1 MAICEKQSSLTQAAE
16 FFLPQAFQGEGI
28 TIPKGITRPR
38 GGGAG
43 GSQNLQ
49 PSGCLK
55 PVCTHKSRKAVSHT
69 DTTTGRCCKVRK
81 GTPVSCAGPESASHR
96 PKAAR
101 GDPGEGRSAGQ
112 GTATPSHEHR
122 PRISNQTR
130 PLTSFLPLHSE
141 ATGKVR
147 NGIPIRRNGSWGK
160 ELPTWTPPPPTGIRV
175 HPQQEPPFVTRSLCS

>member
-1 MAICEKQSSLTQAAE
+1 M
-16 FFLPQAFQGEGI
+16 
-28 TIPKGITRPR
+28 
-38 GGGAG
+38 
-43 GSQNLQ
+43 
-49 PSGCLK
+49 
-55 PVCTHKSRKAVSHT
+55 SHT

-147 NGIPIRRNGSWGK
+147 NGIPIRRKGSWGK
-160 ELPTWTPPPPTGIRV
+160 ELPTWTPPPPDRYTCASAAGAPIRYALAMLLNV
-175 HPQQEPPFVTRSLCS
+175 QPPPHRRPPWNTFRYLCPCAVPSPRVWDDPVTCFSQQNVAVPSRNSP